1 MGEIVG
7 STGRDPW
14 QLLSLVYQV
23 SALQAEEML
32 SSLDGQCI

>member
-1 MGEIVG
+1 MGEIIG
-7 STGRDPW
+7 SIGREPW
-14 QLLSLVYQV
+14 QLLSLVCQV